1 MSNPYAPPED
11 RRRPADDDSAAPP
24 QGSSPAGPPT
34 QGSTPPGPP
43 HPPPHWY
50 PPQQHPGQHDA
61 GPQGQQHPGQQHPG
75 QYPPAG
81 HDPRLGHPKPEPL
94 PTDPAGAERA
104 RTLARTF
111 GLYLLAA
118 VVLST
123 IRAPWQAVALP
134 FVVVAIV
141 YAIRALV
148 TATRA
153 HVRGALVPMLAGG
166 IAIAAFWAFVTAGM
180 LALWPLQADREECL
194 AGALTIS
201 ATAECNQTFEQGLQD
216 WRDRIGTRS
225 GG

>member
-1 MSNPYAPPED
+1 MVSNPYAPPED
-11 RRRPADDDSAAPP
+11 RRRPADDESAAPP
-24 QGSSPAGPPT
+24 QGSSPTGPPVPGAT
-34 QGSTPPGPP
+34 APGPP
-43 HPPPHWY
+43 QAPPHWY
-50 PPQQHPGQHDA
+50 PPQPPGQLN
-61 GPQGQQHPGQQHPG
+61 PGQQHPG
-75 QYPPAG
+75 EPQPGQEHRPAG
-81 HDPRLGHPKPEPL
+81 HDPRLGHPRPEPL

-118 VVLST
+118 VLLST

-148 TATRA
+148 AATRA

-166 IAIAAFWAFVTAGM
+166 IAIAAFWSFVTAGM

-194 AGALTIS
+194 AGALTVA
-201 ATAECNQTFEQGLQD
+201 ATAECNQAFEQGLQD
-216 WRDRIGTRS
+216 WRDRLGTRT